1 MKKYIRV
8 FLVLF
13 LSVPLLSGCWNQEE
27 LPNLAFVMALGVDK
41 AKNNQGYTLTF
52 EIVNPANVASSQMG
66 GGQGSPVAVYK
77 STGKSLFDATRKA
90 SKKLSRK
97 VYFAHTNAVVINEQ
111 VAKEGVL
118 DLLDIMDRDPV
129 FRTTTQLYIAKDTSA
144 ENVVSTLTIL
154 DKIPVNKIVKSMNVT
169 EAMLG
174 ENTKV
179 TIDDFIKDIVSSGKE
194 PFTNGVILPGKQKMG
209 DKMSNIATDK
219 PGVII
224 EIDGLAIFKGGK
236 LIGWI
241 DGNQARGV
249 VWTLNKVNG
258 TDVLVDWQ
266 GKKKAIGVIVR
277 RSNVKFSPSIRNGKP
292 FIQIAIKAEGD
303 IEQVNSSVK
312 ITDPAVIKKLED
324 MVGEEIKKEVSNSI
338 KTVQLKKSD
347 ILGFGESIH
356 RAYPKKWKKL
366 KGNWNEEF
374 STLEFS
380 VKPEMYIRRHGIRNE
395 PFLSNI
401 DK

>member
-1 MKKYIRV
+1 MKKYIKV
-8 FLVLF
+8 LLLLF
-13 LSVPLLSGCWNQEE
+13 LSVPLLTGCWNQEE

-52 EIVNPANVASSQMG
+52 EIVNPGNVAASQMG
-66 GGQGSPVAVYK
+66 GGQGVPVAVYK

-97 VYFAHTNAVVINEQ
+97 IYFAHTNAVVISEQ
-111 VAKEGVL
+111 VAKDGVL
-118 DLLDIMDRDPV
+118 DLLDILDRDPI
-129 FRTTTQLYIAKDTSA
+129 FRTTTQLFIAKDTSA

-154 DKIPVNKIVKSMNVT
+154 DKIPVNKIVKSLNVT

-174 ENTKV
+174 ENMKV

-194 PFTNGVILPGKQKMG
+194 PFTNGVILPGNQKLG
-209 DKMSNIATDK
+209 DKMSNIAIDK

-224 EIDGLAIFKGGK
+224 EIDGLALFKGGK

-258 TDVLVDWQ
+258 TDVFVDWQ
-266 GKKKAIGVIVR
+266 GKKKAIGVIIR
-277 RSNVKFSPSIRNGKP
+277 RSNAKFSPSIRNGKP
-292 FIQIAIKAEGD
+292 FIQVAIKAEAD
-303 IEQVNSSVK
+303 IEQVNTSLK

-324 MVGEEIKKEVSNSI
+324 MVGEEVKKEVRDSI
-338 KTVQLKKSD
+338 KTVQSKKSD
-347 ILGFGESIH
+347 IFGFGDSIH
-356 RAYPKKWKKL
+356 RAYPKKWKNL
-366 KGNWNEEF
+366 KSNWNKEF
-374 STLEFS
+374 STLDFS
-380 VKPEMYIRRHGIRNE
+380 VKSEVYLRRHGIRNE
-395 PFLSNI
+395 PFLSDIN
-401 DK
+401 K